1 MDASPQLARS
11 LSALLVFALVTFL
24 TVVGGEL
31 APKGIALR
39 DPERTALAV
48 AQPLVWIRAILHPA
62 VTILNGAGAALLRLL
77 GFGPPTSADLVHTV
91 EEIKML
97 VTASAESGVVEDQE
111 EEMVHAI
118 FDFGETLVRQVMVPR
133 TEMEAV
139 PETAGVP
146 TMLALAGASP
156 HTKFPVYRKDIDQIL
171 GVVHVPDLL
180 RATQDPQRQAILAS
194 ELMREVLFV
203 PESAHVSQLL
213 RRFRARHE
221 QIAIVLDEYG
231 GTAGLITLE
240 DLLEEI
246 VGEVGDPFDA
256 EVELLPQPDGSSL
269 IDGLT
274 SIEEINDRFGPRT
287 QRSPLRYDRR
297 LPPRTPRTS
306 GDAGRHCHRRRH
318 SAAGRGDGWP
328 TYRPPVPGAG
338 PVQPSRHGSPDPRMS
353 APYAEV
359 ALHLS
364 SVRSSL
370 HYGIPDALRGRLQP
384 GHLVVV
390 PLGTRRVQG
399 VVLRL
404 LDEPE
409 VSETKLVESLLDASP
424 VLTQLQMT
432 LADWLSTTYLAPL
445 MDALGLM
452 IPAGLARQADSEY
465 RLLEAQVSPRHA
477 R

>member
-1 MDASPQLARS
+1 MLPSAARDLLELTAVFLLILTNAFFVAAEFALIRIRRTRVAELVQAGVPRARAVQHAIQNLDQSIAATQLGITMAGLALGWVAQPALSSLIDPVVGLLPLDASPQLARS

-62 VTILNGAGAALLRLL
+62 VTILNGAGASLLRLL

-156 HTKFPVYRKDIDQIL
+156 HTKFPVYREDIDHIL

-274 SIEEINDRFGPRT
+274 SIEEINDRFGLELSDPH
-287 QRSPLRYDRR
+287 YD
-297 LPPRTPRTS
+297 TI
-306 GDAGRHCHRRRH
+306 AGF
-318 SAAGRGDGWP
+318 
-328 TYRPPVPGAG
+328 
-338 PVQPSRHGSPDPRMS
+338 
-353 APYAEV
+353 
-359 ALHLS
+359 LL
-364 SVRSSL
+364 
-370 HYGIPDALRGRLQP
+370 GRL
-384 GHLVVV
+384 GRLAL
-390 PLGTRRVQG
+390 LGDTVTADGVRLRVEAMDG
-399 VVLRL
+399 LRI
-404 LDEPE
+404 
-409 VSETKLVESLLDASP
+409 AR
-424 VLTQLQMT
+424 
-432 LADWLSTTYLAPL
+432 LS
-445 MDALGLM
+445 
-452 IPAGLARQADSEY
+452 LARAPSTPPGT
-465 RLLEAQVSPRHA
+465 EAPTRE
-477 R
+477 

>member
-1 MDASPQLARS
+1 MLPPAARDLLELSAVLLLILTNAFFVAAEFALIRIRRTRVAELVQSGVPRARAVQHAIQNLDLSIAATQLGITMAGLALGWVAQPALSSLIDPIVGLLPGNTSPQLAHT

-48 AQPLVWIRAILHPA
+48 AQPLIWIRAIFHPA
-62 VTILNGAGAALLRLL
+62 VTILNGSGASLLRLL
-77 GFGPPTSADLVHTV
+77 GFGPPTSGELAHTV

-111 EEMVHAI
+111 EEMVHAV

-139 PETAGVP
+139 PDTAGVP

-156 HTKFPVYRKDIDQIL
+156 HTRFPVYREDIDHIL

-180 RATQDPQRQAILAS
+180 RATQDPKRQDILAS

-213 RRFRARHE
+213 RRFQARHE
-221 QIAIVLDEYG
+221 QVAIVLDEYG

-246 VGEVGDPFDA
+246 VGEVGDPFDS
-256 EVELLPQPDGSSL
+256 ETDLPPQPDGSSL

-274 SIEEINDRFGPRT
+274 SIEEINERFGLDLSDPH
-287 QRSPLRYDRR
+287 YD
-297 LPPRTPRTS
+297 TI
-306 GDAGRHCHRRRH
+306 AGF
-318 SAAGRGDGWP
+318 
-328 TYRPPVPGAG
+328 
-338 PVQPSRHGSPDPRMS
+338 
-353 APYAEV
+353 
-359 ALHLS
+359 LL
-364 SVRSSL
+364 
-370 HYGIPDALRGRLQP
+370 GRL
-384 GHLVVV
+384 GRLAHLGDSVTASGVR
-390 PLGTRRVQG
+390 LRVEAMDG
-399 VVLRL
+399 LRI
-404 LDEPE
+404 
-409 VSETKLVESLLDASP
+409 AR
-424 VLTQLQMT
+424 
-432 LADWLSTTYLAPL
+432 LS
-445 MDALGLM
+445 
-452 IPAGLARQADSEY
+452 LARIPP
-465 RLLEAQVSPRHA
+465 SPSGTGA
-477 R
+477 PTSA